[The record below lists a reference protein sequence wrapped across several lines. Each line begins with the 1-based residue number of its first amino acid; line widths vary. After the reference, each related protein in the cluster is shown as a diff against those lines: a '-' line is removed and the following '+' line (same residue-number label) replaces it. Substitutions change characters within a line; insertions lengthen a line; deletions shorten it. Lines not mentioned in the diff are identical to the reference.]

1 MKEVKGARANPD
13 LSRGTRQPATSP
25 YMLVLAA
32 LALAS
37 GIFGLNKINPLFMPI
52 LLGISCLGMG
62 LVIWAEW
69 RGHRRV
75 AKDQESESIR
85 LSKIDIKG
93 FEPWLKQNI
102 RGQDET
108 VEAVIADLQRSLLLA
123 RPGRILGAYLLV
135 GPTGTGKTFLGQLI
149 AEALYPDSEPVI
161 LRMNQ
166 YKHHNDVLTLLGP
179 PPGMPGYEIGGTLT
193 RPVLENPSRV
203 IILDEIEKAHP
214 DLRHCLYDVLDT
226 AACWEKSSGQLVDFS
241 RSVFF
246 GTCNG
251 GTEALRAARVPNA
264 DRSVWLG
271 RARNALRDSCGFD
284 PAFLARWT
292 DIFLMDELAPL
303 NVAEIACLELQR
315 YWRDYG
321 IEVSYIAPELILAA
335 VEGNEEFRSY
345 GVRQLGAFIKA
356 QTTDGIA
363 QARASGF
370 VRVNLT
376 VNDRGAL
383 TVVPVSGTLHSA

>member
-1 MKEVKGARANPD
+1 MKEAKGANPG
-13 LSRGTRQPATSP
+13 LARSTRQPATSP
-25 YMLVLAA
+25 YMLVLVV

-37 GIFGLNKINPLFMPI
+37 GIFGLNKINPLFMPV
-52 LLGISCLGMG
+52 LLGMSCLGMG
-62 LVIWAEW
+62 LVIWVEW

-75 AKDQESESIR
+75 AKEKESESIR
-85 LSKIDIKG
+85 LSTIDVKS

-166 YKHHNDVLTLLGP
+166 YKHHNDVLTLLGS
-179 PPGMPGYEIGGTLT
+179 PPGMPAYEIGGTLT

-226 AACWEKSSGQLVDFS
+226 AACREKSSGQLVDFS
-241 RSVFF
+241 RAVFF
-246 GTCNG
+246 GTCNA

-321 IEVSYIAPELILAA
+321 IEVSYVAPELILAA

-345 GVRQLGAFIKA
+345 GVRQLGSFIKA
-356 QTTDGIA
+356 QTADGIS

-370 VRVNLT
+370 VRVKLT
-376 VNDRGAL
+376 VNDHGAL
-383 TVVPVSGTLHSA
+383 TVVPVSGTSLSA

>member
-1 MKEVKGARANPD
+1 MKETRGAGANPG
-13 LSRGTRQPATSP
+13 LPRGTRQPATNP
-25 YMLVLAA
+25 YMLVIVA

-52 LLGISCLGMG
+52 LLGLSFLGMG

-69 RGHRRV
+69 RRNRRV
-75 AKDQESESIR
+75 AKELESESIR
-85 LSKIDIKG
+85 LSTMDIKG

-108 VEAVIADLQRSLLLA
+108 VEGVIADLQRSLLLA

-179 PPGMPGYEIGGTLT
+179 PPGMAGYEIGGTLT

-203 IILDEIEKAHP
+203 IIFDEIEKAHP

-226 AACWEKSSGQLVDFS
+226 AACREKSSGQLVDFS

-246 GTCNG
+246 GTCNA
-251 GTEALRAARVPNA
+251 GTEALRAVRVPNA

-303 NVAEIACLELQR
+303 HIAEIACMQLQR

-321 IEVSYIAPELILAA
+321 IEVDYVAPELILAA

-345 GVRQLGAFIKA
+345 GVRQLEALIKA
-356 QTTDGIA
+356 QTADGIA

-370 VRVNLT
+370 VRVKLV
-376 VNDRGAL
+376 VNNDGVL
-383 TVVPVSGTLHSA
+383 IVVPVSGALS